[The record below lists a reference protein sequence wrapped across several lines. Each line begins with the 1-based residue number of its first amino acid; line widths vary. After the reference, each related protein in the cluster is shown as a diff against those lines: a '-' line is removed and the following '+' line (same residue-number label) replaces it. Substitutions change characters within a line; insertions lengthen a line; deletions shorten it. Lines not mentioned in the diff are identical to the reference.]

1 MSVFSSVSAPPPSR
15 PPHSLTHSLTHART
29 HSLTHTRT
37 HTHTPL
43 THSLTHSFTHALA
56 FLGLRRSAGGFC
68 VAGAALGALQGVGC
82 TPWRPLVSGGFCVAA
97 AALGALQG
105 VGCTPWRPLVSA
117 ALPVAFAW
125 QARHLVL
132 CKGSDVRP
140 RVPSL
145 THSLTHILIHSP
157 DSPTITPPSLL
168 YFLFPSC
175 FSMLSLS
182 LEKLVT
188 CGVIRSYNFVCLA
201 EGNPT
206 FFGPRR
212 PFRPRTPLSWRSPS
226 PLSPWLGPWSRPEEK
241 RRLFLWGYVY
251 VYIYIR
257 MYMYIYIYVCIC
269 IYIYTYVYIYIYTY
283 VCVYIYI
290 YVCVYIYIYVCI

>member
-1 MSVFSSVSAPPPSR
+1 MVNFHSFS
-15 PPHSLTHSLTHART
+15 PHWRVGCLFLVLYPRLLLPVLLTHSLTPSRT
-29 HSLTHTRT
+29 HSLTHSR
-37 HTHTPL
+37 THTPL
-43 THSLTHSFTHALA
+43 THSLTHSLMHSCTHSLTGVSWSPPLCRWLLRGRRGTWCSARGRMYALA
-56 FLGLRRSAGGFC
+56 SLGLRWLLRRSRGTWCSARGRMYALASLGLRCSAGGFC

-82 TPWRPLVSGGFCVAA
+82 TPSRPF
-97 AALGALQG
+97 
-105 VGCTPWRPLVSA
+105 
-117 ALPVAFAW
+117 
-125 QARHLVL
+125 
-132 CKGSDVRP
+132 
-140 RVPSL
+140 

-257 MYMYIYIYVCIC
+257 MYMYIYIY
-269 IYIYTYVYIYIYTY
+269 TYVYIYIH
-283 VCVYIYI
+283 IRM
-290 YVCVYIYIYVCI
+290 YIYIYVCI

>member
-1 MSVFSSVSAPPPSR
+1 MVNFHSFSPHWRVGCLFLVLYPRLLLPVLLTHSLTPSR
-15 PPHSLTHSLTHART
+15 THALTHSLTH
-29 HSLTHTRT
+29 T
-37 HTHTPL
+37 HTHT
-43 THSLTHSFTHALA
+43 THSLTHSFTHALMHS
-56 FLGLRRSAGGFC
+56 L
-68 VAGAALGALQGVGC
+68 
-82 TPWRPLVSGGFCVAA
+82 THWRF
-97 AALGALQG
+97 
-105 VGCTPWRPLVSA
+105 LVSA

-140 RVPSL
+140 GVPWSPVAFASQPRHLVLCKGSDVRPGVPWSPLLCRWLLRGRRGTWCSARGRMYALASL
-145 THSLTHILIHSP
+145 HSLTHILIHSP

-188 CGVIRSYNFVCLA
+188 CGVIRSYNFVCLV

-251 VYIYIR
+251 VYIYI
-257 MYMYIYIYVCIC
+257 YVCI
-269 IYIYTYVYIYIYTY
+269 
-283 VCVYIYI
+283 
-290 YVCVYIYIYVCI
+290 